1 MPDSI
6 LLDSMLQICY
16 VIVTETETGRIAMS
30 TTIRV
35 SEAAASGLH
44 AIAQARGITVGAV
57 VQELYQEY
65 LDRRMLEETNRAY
78 AALRAEP
85 EAWAA
90 EQALR
95 AELENTLMDG
105 LADDP
110 YDDPRVNER
119 DDRSGE

>member
-1 MPDSI
+1 
-6 LLDSMLQICY
+6 
-16 VIVTETETGRIAMS
+16 
-30 TTIRV
+30 
-35 SEAAASGLH
+35 
-44 AIAQARGITVGAV
+44 
-57 VQELYQEY
+57 
-65 LDRRMLEETNRAY
+65 MLEETNRAY

-90 EQALR
+90 EQAFR

-110 YDDPRVNER
+110 YDDPRVNAR

>member
-1 MPDSI
+1 
-6 LLDSMLQICY
+6 
-16 VIVTETETGRIAMS
+16 MS

-35 SEAAASGLH
+35 PEPAASGLQ
-44 AIAQARGITVGAV
+44 AIAHARGISIGAV
-57 VQELYQEY
+57 VQELYRDH
-65 LDRRMLEETNRAY
+65 LDRRMLEETNRVY

-90 EQALR
+90 EQAFR

-119 DDRSGE
+119 KDRIGK

>member
-1 MPDSI
+1 MR
-6 LLDSMLQICY
+6 
-16 VIVTETETGRIAMS
+16 RIAMS

-35 SEAAASGLH
+35 PEPAARGLQE
-44 AIAQARGITVGAV
+44 IAQARGITVGAV
-57 VQELYQEY
+57 VQELYREY

-85 EAWAA
+85 EVWAA
-90 EQALR
+90 EQAFR

-105 LADDP
+105 LTDDS

-119 DDRSGE
+119 EDRSGE